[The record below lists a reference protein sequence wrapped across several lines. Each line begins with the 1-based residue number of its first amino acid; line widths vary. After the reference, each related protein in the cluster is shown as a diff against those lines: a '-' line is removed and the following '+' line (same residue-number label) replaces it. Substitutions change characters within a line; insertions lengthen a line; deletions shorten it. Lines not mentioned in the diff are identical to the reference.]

1 MLNHLKII
9 ILSISFLSLAACQDK
24 PEGINHE
31 PKDIEGFIAK
41 MQQSFDSITQMQAGE
56 VADRDKIR
64 ETWQRTHKELYYNYP
79 VLYDWWLQD
88 GRDLEENN
96 DEGENR
102 RRQGRRRNDRGFGD
116 INWFRGTLSEQLSN
130 RMQKLNLPGNI
141 MNTPEEIEKAFHLY
155 IDACIK
161 RREKRLASFVK
172 NRPEIIF
179 TKFEV
184 LRPSFFAYT
193 EGLSDARSECNFFPG
208 GELSMIKMNGIWA
221 KEETLLSDTSG
232 VFRDPDIH
240 FDGNHILFSWK
251 KSIKEDDFHLY
262 EMEMPSREIKQI
274 TEGLGHA
281 DIEPVY
287 LPDDNILF
295 NSTRSG
301 NSVDCWTTEVSNL
314 YVCDREGQYMRRVGY
329 DQVHTSHPAV
339 LDDGRVVYT
348 RWDYNDRGQV
358 FTQPLFQMNPDGT
371 GQTEYYGVNSFFPTT
386 AAQVRQIPGTRKIMA
401 TFMGHH
407 TPQHGK
413 LGIIDPEAGRDEN
426 EGVMMLAPVRKPKP
440 ERIDAYGQYGD
451 QFQYPYPMSEEEFLI
466 SYSPL
471 GYYIGR
477 PIQFGIYW
485 MTANGERE
493 LLVADPTTSCN
504 QPVMLAPRKRPFNR
518 INTVDYTKEE
528 GIYYMQNIYEGDAME
543 NVEPGTVKKLR
554 IVEIIYRPASIGAAA
569 GGGEGGGAH
578 AFSPVGVGNA
588 SWDLKRVIGTVDVN
602 PDGSAF
608 FKVPSRRPF
617 YFQALDENNRV
628 VQTMRS
634 WSTLQPGETQ
644 SCVGCHEHKNTVPI
658 SSHPVSMAM
667 NKNIQ
672 SITPEGIGERNFSYR
687 EEVQPIWDAKCISCH
702 DGNRHSMSLKGDLK
716 VIEDQT
722 KRKYSDS
729 YLNLTHAARRLGGN
743 ESWQGDASHPE
754 VNWISSLST
763 PKLLKP
769 YTAGSNTSNLIKRL
783 ENGHKGVK
791 LTKEELETIALWID
805 LCVPFISDYKEA
817 NNWTQQEIEYYDY
830 YATKGEEARKQ
841 NEENI
846 RAYIQSLAK
855 N

>member
-1 MLNHLKII
+1 MLNHFKI
-9 ILSISFLSLAACQDK
+9 LFLSLLFLLLAACQDK
-24 PEGINHE
+24 STDKIHE
-31 PKDIEGFIAK
+31 PEDIEGFILK
-41 MQQSFDSITQMQAGE
+41 MQASFASMAQLQSRGESANRDSIHMMWE
-56 VADRDKIR
+56 KI
-64 ETWQRTHKELYYNYP
+64 HKDMYYNYP

-88 GRDLEENN
+88 GRNLEE
-96 DEGENR
+96 EGENR
-102 RRQGRRRNDRGFGD
+102 RRQGRRRNDRGFNE
-116 INWFRGTLSEQLSN
+116 INWFNGTLSEQLSN
-130 RMQKLNLPGNI
+130 RLHRLNLPGNI
-141 MNTPEEIEKAFHLY
+141 MNTPEEIAKAFKMY
-155 IDACIK
+155 IDGCIK
-161 RREKRLASFVK
+161 RREQRLASFIK
-172 NRPEIIF
+172 NSPEIVF

-208 GELSMIKMNGIWA
+208 GELSLIKMNGIWA
-221 KEETLLSDTSG
+221 REETLLSDSLG
-232 VFRDPDIH
+232 VFRDPDVH
-240 FDGNHILFSWK
+240 FDGKHILFSWK
-251 KSIKEDDFHLY
+251 KSLKEDDFHLY
-262 EMEMPSREIKQI
+262 EMEMPTKNLKQI
-274 TEGLGHA
+274 TDGLGFA

-287 LPDDNILF
+287 LPDENILF

-301 NSVDCWTTEVSNL
+301 NSVDCWTTEVSNM
-314 YVCDREGQYMRRVGY
+314 YICDREGRYMRRVGY

-413 LGIIDPEAGRDEN
+413 LGIIDPEAGRDEA
-426 EGVMMLAPVRKPKP
+426 EGVTMLAPVRKARP

-451 QFQYPYPMSEEEFLI
+451 QFQYPYPLSESEFLV

-471 GYYIGR
+471 GYYTGR

-485 MTANGERE
+485 MNADGERE
-493 LLVADPTTSCN
+493 LLAADPNTSCN
-504 QPVMLAPRKRPFNR
+504 QPVMLVPRERPFRR
-518 INTVDYTKEE
+518 INTVDYTKED
-528 GIYYMQNIYEGDAME
+528 GVYYMQNIYEGNAME
-543 NVEPGTVKKLR
+543 GVEPGTIKKLR
-554 IVEIIYRPASIGAAA
+554 IVEVIYRPASIGAAA

-578 AFSPVGVGNA
+578 AFTPVGVGNA

-602 PDGSAF
+602 ADGSAF
-608 FKVPSRRPF
+608 FKVPARRPF

-658 SSHPVSMAM
+658 SSHPISMAM
-667 NKNIQ
+667 NDNIQ
-672 SITPEGIGERNFSYR
+672 SITAEGIGERNFSYR
-687 EEVQPIWDAKCISCH
+687 DEVQPIWDAKCISCH
-702 DGNRHSMSLKGDLK
+702 DGIKHKMSLKGDLK
-716 VIEDQT
+716 VVENQT

-743 ESWQGDASHPE
+743 ESWQGDAEHPE
-754 VNWISSLST
+754 VNWVSSLST

-769 YTAGSNTSNLIKRL
+769 YPAGSNTSNLIKRL

-791 LTKEELETIALWID
+791 MTKEELETIALWLD
-805 LCVPFISDYKEA
+805 LAVPFISEYKEA
-817 NNWTQQEIEYYDY
+817 NNWTQGEIDYYDY
-830 YATKGEEARKQ
+830 YAKKGEDARKQ

-846 RAYIQSLAK
+846 RTYIESLTK